1 MLKAALALIL
11 TLLAA
16 GDVTG
21 TWSATAE
28 TRFPSGKIETHQLV
42 FVFAQTGSALTGSV
56 GPDAKHQLPIDRG
69 KVANDSLTFDCK
81 WGNGALLHF
90 VLVVKDGGLQGTAEG
105 DASQVP
111 KDAGP
116 DYTNTIHLTLKR
128 AG

>member
-1 MLKAALALIL
+1 MLKIALAVFL
-11 TLLAA
+11 TLLAP

-56 GPDAKHQLPIDRG
+56 GPDAKHQFPIDRG
-69 KVANDSLTFDCK
+69 KAANDSLTFDCK

-90 VLVVKDGGLQGTAEG
+90 VLVAKDGGLQGMAEG
-105 DASQVP
+105 DSAQVP
-111 KDAGP
+111 KDPGA
-116 DYTNTIHLTLKR
+116 DYTNTIYLSLKK